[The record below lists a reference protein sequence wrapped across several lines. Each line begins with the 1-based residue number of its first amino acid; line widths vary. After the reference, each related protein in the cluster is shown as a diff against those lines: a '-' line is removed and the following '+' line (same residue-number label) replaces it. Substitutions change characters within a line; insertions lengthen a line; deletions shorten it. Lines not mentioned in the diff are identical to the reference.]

1 MKRRIQRLKHL
12 GIRLKRIRYRK
23 GYGVHSPFA
32 FRLITEIIAES
43 SPYYSYAD
51 IENAPSLLGRNK
63 INLSTKVLKLIFR
76 LVNWMQPTS
85 ILEIGATSNLEFAAT
100 LAKRNAQL
108 IYSET
113 IISTLNTKHLP
124 YDLVF
129 INHDKASETLEKSK
143 EKILQLVHSGS
154 LLVISGIG
162 YSNEMKELW
171 RSIQQDERAGI
182 TFDLYEVGLV
192 FFDLEKN
199 KQDYIVNF

>member
-51 IENAPSLLGRNK
+51 IENTPSLLGRNK

>member
-32 FRLITEIIAES
+32 FRLITEIIFES
-43 SPYYSYAD
+43 YPYYGYAE
-51 IENAPSLLGRNK
+51 IQKTPALLGREN

-76 LVNWMQPTS
+76 LVNWRQPSS
-85 ILEIGATSNLEFAAT
+85 ILEIGATSNLKIAVT
-100 LAKRNAQL
+100 QAKKNAQL
-108 IYSET
+108 VYSET
-113 IISTLNTKHLP
+113 IISALNTKHLP
-124 YDLVF
+124 SDLVF
-129 INHDKASETLEKSK
+129 INHNKTSETLKESK
-143 EKILQLVHSGS
+143 EKIFQLIHSGS

-171 RSIQQDERAGI
+171 KSIQQDERAGI

-199 KQDYIVNF
+199 KQDYTVNF